1 MNYDIKILDDE
12 PTDSI
17 WAMIT
22 KQEKAAIEADCNKI
36 YDITIP
42 SLRTHKG
49 LTVTG
54 IQMREWMEP
63 VKRFSCDI
71 YYLMK
76 K

>member
-1 MNYDIKILDDE
+1 MNYDIKISSQE

-22 KQEKAAIEADCNKI
+22 KEEMFAIEFNSDAVYEITFPKI
-36 YDITIP
+36 KH
-42 SLRTHKG
+42 LG
-49 LTVTG
+49 LVVTG
-54 IQMREWMEP
+54 IKIREWSE
-63 VKRFSCDI
+63 VQQRFSCDI